1 MQYTTLI
8 RCNEA
13 FPYLNNRDW
22 VFIDCRFT
30 LNDASRGALDYQ
42 KSHVPGAVY
51 AHLNDDLSGRT
62 IPGKMGRHPLPDAQ
76 MLVQRFSSWGIDART
91 QVVAYDSLSG
101 SMAAARLW
109 WLLQWAGHE
118 AVAVLDGGF
127 KYWVDAGYPCASG
140 TEKREKRVF
149 VPKFNPGMVSTAND
163 VLAALDK
170 PGYLLLDSRTSDRY
184 RGENETID
192 PVAGHIPGAISAPFI
207 DNVTAEGIFKSQSEL
222 KGRFQKITGNTPAN
236 HVVFYCGSGV
246 TAAHNVLAFLHAGM
260 GMPRMYAGSWSDWI
274 TQPARPVA
282 KG

>member
-13 FPYLNNRDW
+13 FSYLNNRDW
-22 VFIDCRFT
+22 VFVDCRFT
-30 LNDASRGALDYQ
+30 LNDAGRGALDYQ
-42 KSHVPGAVY
+42 KAHIPGAVY
-51 AHLNDDLSGRT
+51 AHLNDDLSGRA
-62 IPGKMGRHPLPDAQ
+62 IPGKTGRHPLPDAQ
-76 MLVQRFSSWGIDART
+76 TLVQRFSEWGINART

-109 WLLQWAGHE
+109 WLIQWAGHE

-127 KYWVDAGYPCASG
+127 KHWVDAGYPCASG

-149 VPKFNPGMVSTAND
+149 IPKFNTGMVSTADD
-163 VLAALDK
+163 VLAALYK

-192 PVAGHIPGAISAPFI
+192 PVAGHIPGAISAPFV
-207 DNVTAEGIFKSQSEL
+207 DNTTVDGILKSPGEL
-222 KGRFQKITGNTPAN
+222 KGRFQKIAGNTPAD

-246 TAAHNVLAFLHAGM
+246 TAAHNVLAFSHAGM
-260 GMPRMYAGSWSDWI
+260 GVPRMYAGSWSDWI